1 VLPDALPL
9 ITAALTSQLAAQFT
23 FAAAFRYPYDALDLD
38 DSGAALRVKKSAAF
52 GDCGLHLDRPP
63 CIAITQRD
71 EAQGVILA
79 SGDILT
85 DAIGSADV
93 KADVPTSA
101 LLHPNGA
108 GAGRQ
113 ILNRSGSRFL
123 HISDDICGDKLHGL
137 AGSELC
143 DGLLA
148 GPVAKGVKEKL
159 FDVGE
164 LLRRTFERAVLRN
177 DSEALPKK
185 GGAWILLGGN
195 LGDDDR
201 NLYLVVH
208 AATASRGFRPVSS
221 ATRTST

>member
-52 GDCGLHLDRPP
+52 GDRGLHLDRPP
-63 CIAITQRD
+63 CIAITQRN

-201 NLYLVVH
+201 NL
-208 AATASRGFRPVSS
+208 
-221 ATRTST
+221 